1 MPPERRSLESRLR
14 DALHETARRHPLR
27 SDLAASV
34 AAGLPDRGARRPRG
48 WLAMAIPSAVA
59 LAAILV
65 VIGYAVFASLNQG
78 PTSGST
84 APVPSGSHAAGSP
97 TLAPTPSVAE
107 VPLPLS
113 EGQTFISDLAY
124 DESRNAIWFVG
135 FDGSDKFVF
144 RVNAATSQVE
154 KWPLP
159 PGDYVGVYVQVKT
172 DSAGIVWISDGYQVV
187 RFDPATHQATTHK
200 FSLNVPGALPGAL
213 TGGHPGTWVSGI
225 APSNGG
231 LLVARHNVPWLTRL
245 DASLAEVSRIPVSA
259 DDAGA
264 QDLAVIGSTIF
275 LERDENAGVSVGLD
289 LVDDS
294 GKVLASVA
302 GPGGRLEVAGDRVLR
317 HGRGSQYDVPIEW
330 VNTDGTTVAVGQ
342 GNSAYP
348 DPRGGVTLF
357 RHLNGGQDEALQRV
371 VDGTVVSSLALQGQT
386 VQLKDC
392 PLVVGPSGFSQPT
405 CPEARI
411 MFDLSDLVTDA
422 DGVTWYVS
430 TNTTVIYRVQL

>member
-1 MPPERRSLESRLR
+1 MPPERRALESRLR

-34 AAGLPDRGARRPRG
+34 AAGLPDRGGRRPRG
-48 WLAMAIPSAVA
+48 WLALAIPSAVA

-84 APVPSGSHAAGSP
+84 APSGSASPSASGEASP

-124 DESRNAIWFVG
+124 DQARNAIWFVG

-172 DSAGIVWISDGYQVV
+172 DAAGIVWISDGYQVV
-187 RFDPATHQATTHK
+187 RFDPATHQATTHE

-213 TGGHPGTWVSGI
+213 TGGNPGTWVSGI
-225 APSNGG
+225 VPSNGG

-245 DASLAEVSRIPVSA
+245 DASLAEVGRIPVSA

-275 LERDENAGVSVGLD
+275 LERDGAALGLD
-289 LVDDS
+289 LIDQS
-294 GKVLASVA
+294 GSLLASVP
-302 GPGGRLEVAGDRVLR
+302 GQGGRLEVAGDRVLR
-317 HGRGSQYDVPIEW
+317 HGRSSQYDVTIEW
-330 VNTDGTTVAVGQ
+330 VNTDGTTEAVGQ

-357 RHLNGGQDEALQRV
+357 RHVNGIQDQELQRV
-371 VDGTVVSSLALQGQT
+371 VNGTVVSSVTLQGRT
-386 VQLKDC
+386 VQPNDC
-392 PLVVGPSGFSQPT
+392 PAVIAPSGSIQPT